1 VITAGSD
8 EELARSLRDQVAL
21 DRTNLLVVANRFIA
35 RIFAA
40 SPATPDDWKEVGYGD
55 VAEETTKLLTTAAK
69 SNRLWWIDTTETD
82 LNTAG
87 CQPDSAQPV
96 DAHHIK
102 DWQKARDR
110 VTGTGGRQGE
120 VDAKTKFEVASQAAW
135 RCQFDGCGEDLR
147 HHLAPG
153 RAGNYGYYAHI
164 IASSSDGPRG
174 EALESPRLAND
185 PTNILLM
192 CDKCHRLID
201 RIAPD
206 RYTTDVLR
214 EMREQSIVEVRRLLE
229 SLRYPT
235 AQMLVIG
242 GNIEGQSFAF
252 DERVAEEAM
261 WLRSLRTASLRAEWF
276 ARNGAHLG
284 ASNSPGYWLSLFEL
298 LKTDI
303 PRLRGMLTGTSYGG
317 AQRPPLAIF
326 PLHGTSVLVL
336 SGRLIG
342 DSSPVNL
349 FQFHRDQVGGERGA
363 QWAWPNV
370 ASPANE
376 KFRVFVHRSPQE
388 GDAEAMLQVNLTASI
403 PGSDLPEHLYTSGAY
418 VLPTIEVTVESC
430 TPRCIEHI
438 KDLELLGRALDDAFM
453 KLQDQWRIRKVHLV
467 VIAPVTACVRIGQK
481 MQARHHADF
490 VLYER
495 LPSSTPGTRGA
506 FVETIEISSTKVR
519 LATTGD
525 SIDIS

>member
-1 VITAGSD
+1 MIAAGSD
-8 EELARSLRDQVAL
+8 QEIARSLRDQVAL
-21 DRTNLLVVANRFIA
+21 NRTNLLVVANRFIA
-35 RIFAA
+35 RILAA
-40 SPATPDDWKEVGYGD
+40 SPTTPDDWKDVGCGD

-69 SNRLWWIDTTETD
+69 SNCLWWIDTTETD
-82 LNTAG
+82 PNAAG
-87 CQPDSAQPV
+87 CQSDSAHPV
-96 DAHHIK
+96 DVRRIK
-102 DWQKARDR
+102 AWQKARDR

-120 VDAKTKFEVASQAAW
+120 VDTKTKFEVASQAAW

-153 RAGNYGYYAHI
+153 SAGNYGYFAHI

-174 EALESPRLAND
+174 DALESPRLAND
-185 PTNILLM
+185 PTNIMLM

-214 EMREQSIVEVRRLLE
+214 EMRDRSLVEVRRLLE

-235 AQMLVIG
+235 AQVLVIG
-242 GNIEGQSFAF
+242 GNIEGQPFVF
-252 DERVAEEAM
+252 DQRVAEEAM
-261 WLRSLRTASLRAEWF
+261 WLRSLRTGSLRAEWF

-349 FQFHRDQVGGERGA
+349 FQFHRDQVSGERGA

-370 ASPANE
+370 ASPDDD
-376 KFRVFVHRSPQE
+376 KFKVLVHRSRQE
-388 GDAEAMLQVNLTASI
+388 GDAEAILQVNLTAPI
-403 PGSDLPEHLYTSGAY
+403 PGSDLPEHLYSSGAY
-418 VLPTIEVTVESC
+418 VFPAIEVTVESC
-430 TPRCIEHI
+430 SHHCIEHI
-438 KDLELLGRALDDAFM
+438 KDLELLGRALDDVFR
-453 KLQDQWRIRKVHLV
+453 KLHDQWRIRKVHLV
-467 VIAPVTACVRIGQK
+467 VIAPVAACLRIGQK

-495 LPSSTPGTRGA
+495 LPSTTPASPGS

-519 LATTGD
+519 LVTTTD